1 MLTAI
6 WGHLSPIKGYKM
18 IKLLFIFLTLFTSN
32 VFANNDYSSDIANDI
47 QSIYWLNKN
56 TDGAIVYAKHH
67 GFVQLRTFIDTA
79 LLTSN
84 QVIPKP
90 LENTGSKFNHKKA
103 EQLLLMLPAAKKW
116 LVVYFTKDQIS
127 FDGQTYSVDP
137 HLMKEMTTMN
147 HYRINKGD
155 LISSQLL
162 DIAKKSFGLS

>member
-1 MLTAI
+1 
-6 WGHLSPIKGYKM
+6 M

-32 VFANNDYSSDIANDI
+32 VFANNDYSSDVANDI

-67 GFVQLRTFIDTA
+67 GFVQLRNFIDTA

-84 QVIPKP
+84 QVK
-90 LENTGSKFNHKKA
+90 GSKFNHKQA

-137 HLMKEMTTMN
+137 NLMKEMTTMN

-162 DIAKKSFGLS
+162 NIAKKSFGLS

>member
-1 MLTAI
+1 
-6 WGHLSPIKGYKM
+6 M

-32 VFANNDYSSDIANDI
+32 VFANNDYSSDVANDI

-67 GFVQLRTFIDTA
+67 GFVQLRNFIDTA

-84 QVIPKP
+84 QVK
-90 LENTGSKFNHKKA
+90 GSKFNHKQA

-137 HLMKEMTTMN
+137 NLMKEMTTTN